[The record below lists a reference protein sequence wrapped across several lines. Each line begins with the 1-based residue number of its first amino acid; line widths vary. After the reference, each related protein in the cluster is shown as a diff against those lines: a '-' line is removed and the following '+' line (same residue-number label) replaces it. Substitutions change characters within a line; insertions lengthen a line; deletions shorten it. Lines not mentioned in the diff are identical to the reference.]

1 VPQNKRF
8 QGVLFMGN
16 FIPQSSR
23 VFLSSVLAIGA
34 LFLSAVAVASVEE
47 MPTSSSR
54 QPKIVTIHLS
64 DYHAGLRRLAAD
76 GYDVAGVD
84 LVQGTVDVVVHGDA
98 LAALKSLGLGDI
110 VTTKEADPE
119 VGPDQRYTTYA
130 ELTSIL
136 RSYSARFPKLMQI
149 ESIGKSHEGRDIWAV
164 KISDNAEVEED
175 EPAIFFNAMHH
186 AREVMT
192 TEVALDMIDQLTS
205 RYQVD
210 ATVTRWID
218 GNEIWIVPM
227 INPDG
232 NNKVWTSNSM
242 WRKNTREGYGVDI
255 NRNYP
260 YAWGSCGGSSGSTYS
275 DTYRGPSAGSEPE
288 TQAVMGLVSRVQ
300 PVISVSYHS
309 YSEIVI
315 YPYGCDG
322 ERAEAREVVEGLG
335 QQLAATLI
343 KDSGS
348 GTYEAGTSWELLY
361 AVDGGDI
368 DWYHNAHG
376 VLPYVIEVNSGSQG
390 FQPPYSWRQST
401 VERMRPGWALMLDRL
416 GQSGVRGSVMVNGQR
431 AVTGMITVTP
441 LTQALGV
448 PAGAQSYPLKIDGT
462 FHIIVKPGMYRVS
475 FSDQDAVTYQ
485 DVTVGEERLDLSLDV
500 QI

>member
-1 VPQNKRF
+1 
-8 QGVLFMGN
+8 
-16 FIPQSSR
+16 
-23 VFLSSVLAIGA
+23 
-34 LFLSAVAVASVEE
+34 
-47 MPTSSSR
+47 
-54 QPKIVTIHLS
+54 
-64 DYHAGLRRLAAD
+64 
-76 GYDVAGVD
+76 
-84 LVQGTVDVVVHGDA
+84 
-98 LAALKSLGLGDI
+98 
-110 VTTKEADPE
+110 
-119 VGPDQRYTTYA
+119 
-130 ELTSIL
+130 
-136 RSYSARFPKLMQI
+136 
-149 ESIGKSHEGRDIWAV
+149 
-164 KISDNAEVEED
+164 
-175 EPAIFFNAMHH
+175 
-186 AREVMT
+186 MT
-192 TEVALDMIDQLTS
+192 TEVAIDMIDQLTS
-205 RYQVD
+205 KYRSDAGVTSWVD
-210 ATVTRWID
+210 GV
-218 GNEIWIVPM
+218 EIWVVPM
-227 INPDG
+227 VNPDG

-275 DTYRGPSAGSEPE
+275 DTYRGPSAASEPE

-322 ERAEAREVVEGLG
+322 ERADAREVVEGLG

-343 KDSGS
+343 KDAGS

-416 GQSGVRGSVMVNGQR
+416 GQSGVRGSVTVNGQR
-431 AVTGMITVTP
+431 AVKGIVTVTP
-441 LTQALGV
+441 LSQALED
-448 PAGAQSYPLKIDGT
+448 SHTYPLKSDGT
-462 FHIIVKPGMYRVS
+462 FHVILNPGMYRVS
-475 FSDQDAVTYQ
+475 FSDQDMVVSQ
-485 DVTVGEERLDLSLDV
+485 DVTIGGELLELALGV
-500 QI
+500 KP

>member
-1 VPQNKRF
+1 
-8 QGVLFMGN
+8 MGN
-16 FIPQSSR
+16 FMTKNR
-23 VFLSSVLAIGA
+23 RFFLGSVLAVCV
-34 LFLSAVAVASVEE
+34 LSMPASASEVHLE
-47 MPTSSSR
+47 PSSLQHS
-54 QPKIVTIHLS
+54 KIVTIHLS
-64 DYHAGLRRLAAD
+64 DYRTGLRQLATD

-84 LVQGTVDVVVHGDA
+84 SGNGTVDVVVHGDGLA
-98 LAALKSLGLGDI
+98 LLKSLDLGDI
-110 VTTKEADPE
+110 VKTQDIDPE

-130 ELTSIL
+130 ELTSML
-136 RSYSARFPKLMQI
+136 RNYETRFPNLIRI
-149 ESIGKSHEGRDIWAV
+149 ESIGKSNEGRDIWAV
-164 KISDNAEVEED
+164 KISDNVTMDED

-192 TEVALDMIDQLTS
+192 TEVAIDMIDQLTS
-205 RYQVD
+205 KYRSD
-210 ATVTRWID
+210 AGVTRWVD
-218 GNEIWIVPM
+218 GNEIWVVPM
-227 INPDG
+227 VNPDG

-242 WRKNTREGYGVDI
+242 WRKNTREGHGVDI

-275 DTYRGPSAGSEPE
+275 DTYRGPSAASEPE

-322 ERAEAREVVEGLG
+322 ERADAREVVEGLG

-343 KDSGS
+343 KDAGS

-416 GQSGVRGSVMVNGQR
+416 GQSGVRGSVTVNGQR
-431 AVTGMITVTP
+431 AVKGIVTVKSLNQVLEDSHT
-441 LTQALGV
+441 
-448 PAGAQSYPLKIDGT
+448 YPLKNDGT
-462 FHIIVKPGMYRVS
+462 FHVILSPGMYRVS
-475 FSDQDAVTYQ
+475 FSDQDTVVSH
-485 DVTVGEERLDLSLDV
+485 DVTIGGERLELALGV
-500 QI
+500 KP